1 MLKKTENLILK
12 MKTQILQMPRMLE
25 GMTQLKMM
33 NINIPLE
40 R

>member
-12 MKTQILQMPRMLE
+12 MRITIRQVLRTLGDMI
-25 GMTQLKMM
+25 QLKMM
-33 NINIPLE
+33 NISLHLE